1 MSPQLATIF
10 YVGLIAAVFYLDRD
24 KTIRTSKALWIPIF
38 WLLINGSRPISLWF
52 QSGPTTAQQYA
63 EGNPLDAA
71 IYGVL
76 ILAAGLVLTRRR
88 KSIAV
93 FVQQNPAILIYV
105 GYCLMSVA
113 WSDYGFIAFKR
124 WIKLAGDVMMILVV
138 LSERD
143 QIGAVQRFLCRAAYI
158 LVPASILLIKYY
170 PQLGRTYDPWTWTP
184 MFCGVTTFKNEL
196 GMTTLICGLG
206 TLWCFVRNWQD
217 KERERRWQHLL
228 AQGIILG
235 QVLWT
240 LHIANSVTSLSCF
253 AMAGTILVFSSMSW
267 VARRKVFVH
276 IMVAGAISLS
286 IFALFFNS
294 SGDMV
299 ESLGRNSTLTG
310 RTAIWKEV
318 IKLSNERPILG
329 TGFESFWMGERLQA
343 VWRVEEGIQEAH
355 DGYLEV
361 YANLGWVGIATL
373 ALLIFTGYGNVM
385 RAYRRD
391 RALGSIKIAFFT
403 TAIIYSLTE
412 AGFREMCPVWLGFL
426 VAVILVPPRR
436 TRPRSA
442 PAESRRILDKEFEAA
457 SLDSV
462 SSHALSRSTTPQR
475 YPSRDR
481 GFVRDWS
488 P

>member
-10 YVGLIAAVFYLDRD
+10 YVGLIAATFYLDRD

-93 FVQQNPAILIYV
+93 FIQQNPAILIYV

-206 TLWCFVRNWQD
+206 TLWCFVRTLQD
-217 KERERRWQHLL
+217 REKERRWQHLL
-228 AQGIILG
+228 AQAIILG
-235 QVLWT
+235 QVIWT

-253 AMAGTILVFSSMSW
+253 AMAGTILVMASQSW
-267 VARRKVFVH
+267 VARRRVLVH
-276 IMVAGAISLS
+276 LMVAGAISVS

-329 TGFESFWMGERLQA
+329 TGFETFWMGDRLQA

-385 RAYRRD
+385 KAYRRD
-391 RALGSIKIAFFT
+391 RALGSMKIAFFT

-426 VAVILVPPRR
+426 VAVIFVPSRQPRSGVASKRARR
-436 TRPRSA
+436 TLDEKLDAPSYVSA
-442 PAESRRILDKEFEAA
+442 SMQMPADGRMMQRFP
-457 SLDSV
+457 SV
-462 SSHALSRSTTPQR
+462 NHR
-475 YPSRDR
+475 
-481 GFVRDWS
+481 FVEEQG

>member
-1 MSPQLATIF
+1 MSPQLATLA
-10 YVGLIAAVFYLDRD
+10 YVGLIIAIFYLDRD

-76 ILAAGLVLTRRR
+76 ILAAGVVLAKRR

-93 FVQQNPAILIYV
+93 FFQQNPAILIYV

-113 WSDYGFIAFKR
+113 WSDYSFIAFKR
-124 WIKLAGDVMMILVV
+124 WIKLAGDVMMILIV
-138 LSERD
+138 LSDQD
-143 QIGAVQRFLCRAAYI
+143 QIGAVQRFLCRAAYV

-206 TLWCFVRNWQD
+206 TLWCFVRTLQ
-217 KERERRWQHLL
+217 ERGKERRWQHLT

-235 QVLWT
+235 MVVWT

-253 AMAGTILVFSSMSW
+253 AMAGTILVFSSQSW
-267 VARRKVFVH
+267 VARRKIFIH
-276 IMVAGAISLS
+276 MMVVGAVSLS

-329 TGFESFWMGERLQA
+329 TGFESFWMGGRLQA

-361 YANLGWVGIATL
+361 YANLGWVGIAVL
-373 ALLIFTGYGNVM
+373 ALVIFTGYRHVM
-385 RAYRRD
+385 QVYRRD

-403 TAIIYSLTE
+403 TALIYSLTE

-426 VAVILVPPRR
+426 LAVIVVPSRR

-442 PAESRRILDKEFEAA
+442 SAQSRRILDKELETP

-462 SSHALSRSTTPQR
+462 SSHALSRSMAEQR